1 TQLPARAARHGRCGR
16 RGQDPRRAGGDVRLL
31 QGTALP
37 AEPLAHAPRAPRRF
51 PAYPGELTMLNAYI
65 YDGLRTPI
73 GRHAGKLA
81 TVRPDDLAAGVIAEV
96 VKRNGVK
103 HEEISDVIL
112 GCVTQAGE
120 DSRNV
125 ARFATLASGLPPSVP
140 GVTVNR
146 LCASGLQATIDAARA
161 ITCGEGDLYIA
172 GGTESMTR
180 APYIIAKPSS
190 AFGR

>member
-1 TQLPARAARHGRCGR
+1 
-16 RGQDPRRAGGDVRLL
+16 
-31 QGTALP
+31 
-37 AEPLAHAPRAPRRF
+37 
-51 PAYPGELTMLNAYI
+51 MLNAFI

-73 GRHAGKLA
+73 GRHAGKLS

-103 HEEISDVIL
+103 PEQISDVIL

-125 ARFATLASGLPPSVP
+125 ARFAALASGLPPSVP

-146 LCASGLQATIDAARA
+146 RRFTSSPTL
-161 ITCGEGDLYIA
+161 EFPGDLDGPEPGRA
-172 GGTESMTR
+172 CRANRRKGGKEAEHR
-180 APYIIAKPSS
+180 LV
-190 AFGR
+190 R